1 MSKFTNITT
10 GTSTSL
16 LQASD
21 VAVPGSNSL
30 LASKSYTINKMTIV
44 NHDASDVTITLSQ
57 AGLSGNPA
65 GGNYP
70 SYNVTGAIVIP
81 GEVSL
86 VLDDPFSIN
95 LLTHSLKLEHT
106 NNPTLTI
113 RID

>member
-1 MSKFTNITT
+1 MSTFKNITT
-10 GTSTSL
+10 GTTTSL

-21 VAVPGSNSL
+21 LTVPGSNSL
-30 LASKSYTINKMTIV
+30 LAGKSFLVNKITIV
-44 NHDASDVTITLSQ
+44 NHDASDVTVTLTQ
-57 AGLSGNPA
+57 VGLSGNPA

-70 SYNVTGAIVIP
+70 TYNITGAIIIP

-86 VLDDPFSIN
+86 VLDDSFSIN
-95 LLTHSLKLEHT
+95 LLTHSLKLSHT